1 MSVLVTVLE
10 AILTTRA
17 GGGGD
22 SISKGRGCLSSR
34 LGLSISDFGLTWGV
48 LGKTPLYL
56 AINVSFRVAR
66 EETLQNYSFSICFIS
81 SIHVIRVLN
90 GLFRGQKKDGPCPD
104 WSPLGD

>member
-1 MSVLVTVLE
+1 MRPIDLVSACHGFGSHLDD
-10 AILTTRA
+10 RGW
-17 GGGGD
+17 GGGGGY

-66 EETLQNYSFSICFIS
+66 GETLKNYSFSICFIS
-81 SIHVIRVLN
+81 SIHVIRILN
-90 GLFRGQKKDGPCPD
+90 GLF
-104 WSPLGD
+104 

>member
-1 MSVLVTVLE
+1 MRPIDLVSACHGFGSHLDDPR
-10 AILTTRA
+10 L
-17 GGGGD
+17 GGGGGWGD
-22 SISKGRGCLSSR
+22 SISKGRGCLSSH

-90 GLFRGQKKDGPCPD
+90 GLF
-104 WSPLGD
+104 

>member
-1 MSVLVTVLE
+1 MRPIDLVSACHGFGSHLDDPR
-10 AILTTRA
+10 L
-17 GGGGD
+17 GGGD
-22 SISKGRGCLSSR
+22 SISKGRGCLLSH

-90 GLFRGQKKDGPCPD
+90 GLF
-104 WSPLGD
+104 